1 MILDY
6 GKISIRDVSLE
17 DAKQLWKWWN
27 DGRIMAHAGFP
38 NGINITLESVVNQI
52 TNPNKHEFRH
62 LILYNQRSI
71 GEMVYRKLTVKT
83 CQIGIKICDFSMQ
96 NKGIGKIVLSLFI
109 NALFEKYQYEKIIL
123 DTDLNNKR
131 AQHVYEQLG
140 FKKISTNNTWID
152 QVGNIRIIVD
162 YELKRNKFIS
172 YL

>member
-1 MILDY
+1 
-6 GKISIRDVSLE
+6 
-17 DAKQLWKWWN
+17 
-27 DGRIMAHAGFP
+27 
-38 NGINITLESVVNQI
+38 
-52 TNPNKHEFRH
+52 
-62 LILYNQRSI
+62 
-71 GEMVYRKLTVKT
+71 MVYRQLTAKT
-83 CQIGIKICDFSMQ
+83 CQVGIKICDFSMQ

-109 NALFEKYQYEKIIL
+109 SALFEKYQYEKIIL

-152 QVGNIRIIVD
+152 QVGNIRTIID

>member
-1 MILDY
+1 MILNY
-6 GKISIRDVSLE
+6 GKIGIRDVTLE

-27 DGRIMAHAGFP
+27 DGKVMAHAGFP

-52 TNPNKHEFRH
+52 MNPNKQEFRH
-62 LILYNQRSI
+62 IILYGQRPI
-71 GEMVYRKLTVKT
+71 GEMVYRKLTAKT

-109 NALFEKYQYEKIIL
+109 DELFKKCQYEKIIL

-152 QVGNIRIIVD
+152 QVGNIRTIID

>member
-6 GKISIRDVSLE
+6 GKISIRDVILE

-38 NGINITLESVVNQI
+38 NGINITFESVVNQI

-62 LILYNQRSI
+62 LILYNQRPI
-71 GEMVYRKLTVKT
+71 GEMVYRKLTEKT

-109 NALFEKYQYEKIIL
+109 NELFEKYQYEK
-123 DTDLNNKR
+123 N
-131 AQHVYEQLG
+131 
-140 FKKISTNNTWID
+140 
-152 QVGNIRIIVD
+152 NIR
-162 YELKRNKFIS
+162 Y
-172 YL
+172 

>member
-1 MILDY
+1 MILNY
-6 GKISIRDVSLE
+6 GKIGIRDVTLE

-27 DGRIMAHAGFP
+27 DGKVMAHAGFP
-38 NGINITLESVVNQI
+38 NGIGTTFAIVAKQI
-52 TNPNKHEFRH
+52 MKQNKEEFRH
-62 LILYNQRSI
+62 IILYDQRPI
-71 GEMVYRKLTVKT
+71 GEMVYRKLTAKT

-109 NALFEKYQYEKIIL
+109 SALFEKYQYEKIIL

-152 QVGNIRIIVD
+152 QVGNIRTIID
-162 YELKRNKFIS
+162 YELKRNDFIS
-172 YL
+172 YI

>member
-1 MILDY
+1 MILNY
-6 GKISIRDVSLE
+6 GKIGIRDVTLE
-17 DAKQLWKWWN
+17 DAKQLCKWWN
-27 DGRIMAHAGFP
+27 DGKVMAHAGFP

-52 TNPNKHEFRH
+52 TNPNKQEFRH
-62 LILYNQRSI
+62 LILYDQRPI
-71 GEMVYRKLTVKT
+71 GEMVYCKLTAKT
-83 CQIGIKICDFSMQ
+83 CQVGIKICDFSMQ

-109 NALFEKYQYEKIIL
+109 SALFEKYQYEKIIL

-152 QVGNIRIIVD
+152 QVGNIRTIID